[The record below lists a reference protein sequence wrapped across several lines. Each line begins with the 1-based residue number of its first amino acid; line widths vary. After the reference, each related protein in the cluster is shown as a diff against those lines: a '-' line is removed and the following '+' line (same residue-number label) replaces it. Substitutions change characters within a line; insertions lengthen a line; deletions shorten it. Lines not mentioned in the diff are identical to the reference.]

1 MESEPVL
8 HGRCMTAAPNRV
20 AKTQVESE
28 RLQPGRLNRCT
39 VARILVAF
47 LLLTLAPF
55 APPGGAPRAAAQEF
69 TPVTDPEKSDVL
81 VLRNGDRMT
90 GDLRELSRGVVTF
103 RTDAAATIYVKW
115 TRVVTA
121 LTDKVFEIRLN
132 DGRRYIGSMAPG
144 QAAYRVDIRAVR
156 DTLEIPIRTVV
167 ELVRIKKTFWE
178 RLDGSVD
185 VGFDY
190 SQQNSKLDL
199 NLSTKIKYD
208 IANNRVSL
216 AFDGSFSRQDS
227 VSDIKRGNV
236 SALYLHGLGE
246 RWFWAGAGASATNS
260 QLSLEASGSLGTGPG
275 RFLILSNTVT
285 LGAWIGIYY
294 RTERYTDN
302 SARSTMPLS
311 LMTDFQWF
319 SWAGLTRDVSSRL
332 AIAPVLNDQGR
343 WQISF
348 TANAKRELLSFLYL
362 NLGIREYFDSKPPT
376 EANKND
382 FSFTTSLSWTF

>member
-1 MESEPVL
+1 M
-8 HGRCMTAAPNRV
+8 RT
-20 AKTQVESE
+20 
-28 RLQPGRLNRCT
+28 
-39 VARILVAF
+39 LVAY
-47 LLLTLAPF
+47 LLLALLLLAPL
-55 APPGGAPRAAAQEF
+55 AGVPAAAAQDF
-69 TPVTDPEKSDVL
+69 TPVTDAQKTDVL

-90 GDLRELSRGVVTF
+90 GDLRELSRGIVTF
-103 RTDAAATIYVKW
+103 RTDAASTIYVKW

-121 LTDKVFEIRLN
+121 WTDKVFEIRLT
-132 DGRRYIGSMAPG
+132 DGRRYVGSIVPG
-144 QAAYRVDIRAVR
+144 QTAYRV
-156 DTLEIPIRTVV
+156 EIRTARDSVEVPVRAVV
-167 ELVRIKKTFWE
+167 ELVRIKKTVWQ

-185 VGFDY
+185 VGIDY
-190 SQQNSKLDL
+190 TQQNSKLDL

-208 IANNRVSL
+208 ISNSRISL
-216 AFDGSFSRQDS
+216 AFDGALSQQDS
-227 VSDIKRGNV
+227 VSDIKRGNL
-236 SALYLHGLGE
+236 SALYLRALGAH
-246 RWFWAGAGASATNS
+246 WFWAGSGAVATNS

-275 RFLILSNTVT
+275 RFLILSNKVT

-319 SWAGLTRDVSSRL
+319 SWSGLTRDVSSRL
-332 AIAPVLNDQGR
+332 VIAPVLNDQGR

-362 NLGIREYFDSKPPT
+362 NLGIKEYFDSRPPT